1 MPRHRAQPPD
11 CQRGPRNQ
19 ASGAAQDRG
28 TVCCCLRAQR
38 QRAPSPTDWY
48 DDVQMGQTIGACI
61 PHSQDGLAPSSDKV
75 WEGKAGAVLI
85 AS

>member
-38 QRAPSPTDWY
+38 QRAPSPTD
-48 DDVQMGQTIGACI
+48 
-61 PHSQDGLAPSSDKV
+61 
-75 WEGKAGAVLI
+75 
-85 AS
+85 